1 MRLNL
6 AIIIVTLCLI
16 APAFAIGSGLI
27 NGGFESGAVNPGARY
42 VSLQPGSTS
51 INGWVVG
58 GHGID
63 YIGGLWQASE
73 GNRSL
78 DLSASSNGSIATTL
92 NTVRGKHYRLL
103 FDIAGNPDGKP
114 QEKALRVWTEEKYQ
128 DFVFNTTGKTDR
140 SMGWETK
147 SLNFTATTYFT
158 PLKFE
163 SLTTTAYGPALDNVR
178 VILA

>member
-6 AIIIVTLCLI
+6 SIIAMVICFISPVSAVVLI
-16 APAFAIGSGLI
+16 I
-27 NGGFESGAVNPGARY
+27 NGGFESGIVSPGGGYA
-42 VSLQPGSTS
+42 SLQPGSTS

-78 DLSASSNGSIATTL
+78 DLSGLSNGSISATI
-92 NTVRGKHYRLL
+92 NTVPGKNYRLL
-103 FDIAGNPDGKP
+103 FDIAGNPQGKP
-114 QEKALRVWTEEKYQ
+114 QQKALRVWTGGKYQ
-128 DFVFNTTGKTDR
+128 DFVFNTTGRTQK

-147 SLNFTATTYFT
+147 SLNFTANTYFM

-163 SLTTTAYGPALDNVR
+163 SLTITAYGPALDNVR
-178 VILA
+178 VVAA